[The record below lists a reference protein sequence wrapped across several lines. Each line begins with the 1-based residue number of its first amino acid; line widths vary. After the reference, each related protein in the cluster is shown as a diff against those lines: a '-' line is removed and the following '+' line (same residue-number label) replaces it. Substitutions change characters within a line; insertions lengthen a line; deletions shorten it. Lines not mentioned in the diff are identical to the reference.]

1 MKKGE
6 FFNLLYA
13 LVVAVLIAYRWDEF
27 KTMRLNELGD
37 FFAGAVG
44 PLALIWL
51 VFGYKQQGD
60 ELRLSTKA
68 LDLQAQEL
76 KNSVDQQTKMVI
88 AQEESLRNY
97 ERSLEPI
104 FKLSVADAGWDE
116 DDFYCKLA
124 VENLGEYCE
133 RIIFKAFYQNGR
145 VKTQNLDPMFTGESV
160 VRWCRGMSEWED
172 FNVVVSYVVRSG
184 RRNSQSFMVIGDHDG
199 EGGHFYIVQKNA
211 FLSAEGSQ
219 V

>member
-1 MKKGE
+1 MKKGG
-6 FFNLLYA
+6 FFTFLYA
-13 LVVAVLIAYRWDEF
+13 VVVAALVAYRWSEF
-27 KTMRLNELGD
+27 KCLTLNEMGD

-51 VFGYKQQGD
+51 VFGYKQQGE

-68 LDLQAQEL
+68 LELQAQEL

-104 FKLSVADAGWDE
+104 FRLSVIDAGWDE
-116 DDFYCKLA
+116 DSFYCRLKLD
-124 VENLGEYCE
+124 NLGDYCE
-133 RIIFKAFYQNGR
+133 RIVFRTFLESRR
-145 VKTQNLDPMFTGESV
+145 VKAINLNPLFTGESAE
-160 VRWCRGMSEWED
+160 RWVRGMNEWED
-172 FNVVVSYVVRSG
+172 FNVIVSYVVRSG
-184 RRNSQSFMVIGDHDG
+184 RRNSQSFMVVSQHDD
-199 EGGHFYIVQKNA
+199 GGGNHYQVKKNS
-211 FLSAEGSQ
+211 FLSHEESQ

>member
-1 MKKGE
+1 MKKGG
-6 FFNLLYA
+6 FFTLLYA
-13 LVVAVLIAYRWDEF
+13 MAVAALIAYKWSEF
-27 KTMRLNELGD
+27 KSLPLNALGD

-104 FKLSVADAGWDE
+104 FKLSVADAGWEE
-116 DDFYCKLA
+116 DDFHCKLA
-124 VENLGEYCE
+124 LENLGEYCE
-133 RIIFKAFYQNGR
+133 RIIFKTFFQNGR
-145 VKTQNLDPMFTGESV
+145 VKSQNLDPMFTGETSI
-160 VRWCRGMSEWED
+160 RWCNGMNEWEE

-184 RRNSQSFMVIGDHDG
+184 RRNSQSFMVLSSYDGDGSHSY
-199 EGGHFYIVQKNA
+199 FIQKNA